1 MSYIRPRLDEILQN
15 MEQELKKSGAID
27 NNGAVVNS
35 AEFNRVVDAA
45 LDKYNEI
52 TAELDI
58 QPRHDS
64 IAKSET
70 YAMIDWLNQIK
81 ASQSLSPYISTTDG
95 HEEKIIEQAKQKHK
109 QKTKRNIFGGI
120 KKLFGRT
127 GMQNM
132 PSRGRGN

>member
-15 MEQELKKSGAID
+15 MEQELKKSGAVD

-45 LDKYNEI
+45 LDKYNKI
-52 TAELDI
+52 TTELEI
-58 QPRHDS
+58 QPRHDP

-70 YAMIDWLNQIK
+70 YAMIDWLNQVK
-81 ASQSLSPYISTTDG
+81 TSQSLSPYRSVTDG
-95 HEEKIIEQAKQKHK
+95 REEKIIEKAEQK

-127 GMQNM
+127 GMQNI
-132 PSRGRGN
+132 PSHGRGK

>member
-15 MEQELKKSGAID
+15 MEQELKKSGAVD

-35 AEFNRVVDAA
+35 AEFNRVVDVA
-45 LDKYNEI
+45 LDKYNKI
-52 TAELDI
+52 TAELEI
-58 QPRHDS
+58 QPRHDP

-70 YAMIDWLNQIK
+70 YAMIDWLNQVK
-81 ASQSLSPYISTTDG
+81 ASQSLSPYRSATDG
-95 HEEKIIEQAKQKHK
+95 REEKIIEQAEQK

-127 GMQNM
+127 GMQNI
-132 PSRGRGN
+132 PSHGRGK

>member
-15 MEQELKKSGAID
+15 MEQELKKSGAVD
-27 NNGAVVNS
+27 NNGAVINS

-58 QPRHDS
+58 QPRHDP
-64 IAKSET
+64 IAKNET
-70 YAMIDWLNQIK
+70 YAMIDWLNQVK
-81 ASQSLSPYISTTDG
+81 ASQSLSPYISATDG
-95 HEEKIIEQAKQKHK
+95 REEKIIEKAEQK

-120 KKLFGRT
+120 KKLFGRN
-127 GMQNM
+127 GMPNM
-132 PSRGRGN
+132 PSHGRGK